1 MAIIAYIW
9 LTVSITKIDSSIVV
23 DVLRS
28 VADLRTT
35 KGILGLIWWR
45 LKPISFLI
53 PLCKSLSRKL
63 VQLQQSCD
71 SGSESPD
78 WR

>member
-9 LTVSITKIDSSIVV
+9 LTVSITIIDSSMVV

-45 LKPISFLI
+45 LKPIRF
-53 PLCKSLSRKL
+53 
-63 VQLQQSCD
+63 
-71 SGSESPD
+71 
-78 WR
+78 